1 MLSDDEKRRIHHRLR
16 RIVGQVEAIDRM
28 VGEDKPCIEVVM
40 QVSAATGAL
49 AKVARLILEDH
60 LKHSLVSAS
69 NSKSESERQAILD
82 ELIDLIAK
90 YSQT

>member
-28 VGEDKPCIEVVM
+28 IGEDTPCIEVVM

-60 LKHSLVSAS
+60 LKHSLASAS
-69 NSKSESERQAILD
+69 NSESEAERQAILD
-82 ELIDLIAK
+82 ELINLIEK